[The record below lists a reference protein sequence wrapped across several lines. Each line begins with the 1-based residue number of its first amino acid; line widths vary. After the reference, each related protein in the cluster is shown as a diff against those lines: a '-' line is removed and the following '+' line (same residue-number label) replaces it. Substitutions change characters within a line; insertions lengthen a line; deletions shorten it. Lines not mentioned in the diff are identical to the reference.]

1 MKKEKILIA
10 DDSEMNRSILDDMLS
25 DNYDIIEAEDGVQ
38 AVAALRQYAS
48 ELSLLLLDIVM
59 PNMDGFGVLEAMNQN
74 GWIESVPVIII
85 SAENTSA
92 HVERAYELGATD
104 FIARPFDALIVR
116 RRVVNTLLLYAKQK
130 RLINMVEDQ
139 VYEKERQSDL
149 MIDILAHVMEFRNG
163 ESGLHILHVR
173 TFTDLLLSCIMGKTT
188 KYNLTMMDISMIS
201 TASALHDIGKMAI
214 DEKVLNKPGRLT
226 PEEFEIMKTHS
237 ALGAEMISDL
247 PMYTQEPLVKA
258 AYEIC
263 RWHHERYDGRG
274 YPDGLKGDE
283 IPISA
288 QVVSLADVYDALTS
302 VRVYKPKLSHEE
314 AVRMIVNGE
323 CGAFNPLL
331 LECLSEN
338 AERFRDMFEN
348 DSPEDLKRHKLR
360 RISEETLRGEGGGVS
375 QRTLR
380 LLDRERVRNNFYA
393 SMSEAIQFEFVTSP
407 PMLTLSA
414 YGAKKLGVGEIIM
427 DPRHDPKASSLM
439 SEETWGRLFRSIK
452 QTTPEKPEVR
462 LDCQL
467 CYDGTERWSKLVM
480 RSMWTDDVEPKIE
493 GVLGTVTDIN
503 DSHTK
508 MLELEKK
515 AAHDSMTG
523 LLNRASAKEQIELR
537 IHNNPGSNY
546 AMVFFDIDFFKEAND
561 VYGHAFGD
569 EVLKHVAKCLTESV
583 RGTDISCRA
592 GGDEFLVF
600 LEYNTEIEKTVE
612 RIFNVICGDFNG
624 FSLSVSMGVALSRD
638 LGASYDDLFHAADS
652 AAYASKRAGRR
663 RFTFYDD
670 SMKNILETQ
679 NESGDGGNIR

>member
-25 DNYDIIEAEDGVQ
+25 DNYEIIEAEDGVQ
-38 AVAALRQYAS
+38 AVAALKQYGS

-59 PNMDGFGVLEAMNQN
+59 PRMDGFGVLEAMNQN
-74 GWIESVPVIII
+74 GWIKSVPVIII
-85 SAENTSA
+85 SSENTST

-104 FIARPFDALIVR
+104 FIARPFDTLIVR

-139 VYEKERQSDL
+139 VYEKECQSDL

-163 ESGLHILHVR
+163 ESGMHILHVR
-173 TFTDLLLSCIMGKTT
+173 TLTDLLLSCIMAKTT
-188 KYNLTMMDISMIS
+188 KYDLTMADISIIS
-201 TASALHDIGKMAI
+201 TASALHDIGKMVI

-226 PEEFEIMKTHS
+226 TEEFEVMKTHTV
-237 ALGAEMISDL
+237 LGAEMISDL
-247 PMYTQEPLVKA
+247 LMYMQEPLVKV

-263 RWHHERYDGRG
+263 RWHHERYDGKG
-274 YPDGLKGDE
+274 YPDGLIGDE

-302 VRVYKPKLSHEE
+302 ERVYKPKFSHEE
-314 AVRMIVNGE
+314 AVNMIINGE

-331 LECLSEN
+331 LECLNEN
-338 AERFRDMFEN
+338 VELFRDMFEN

-360 RISEETLRGEGGGVS
+360 RISEEALRGEGGCVS
-375 QRTLR
+375 HRTLR

-393 SMSEAIQFEFVTSP
+393 SMTEAVQFEFVTSP

-414 YGAKKLGVGEIIM
+414 YGAKKLGIDEIIM
-427 DPRHDPKASSLM
+427 DPRHDPKASALM
-439 SEETWGRLFRSIK
+439 SEQTWERLFRSIA

-467 CYDGTERWSKLVM
+467 HYGDSERWSKLVM

-503 DSHTK
+503 DSHMK

-523 LLNRASAKEQIELR
+523 LLNRESAKEQIELL

-546 AMVFFDIDFFKEAND
+546 AMVFFDVDFFKKAND
-561 VYGHAFGD
+561 IYGHAFGD
-569 EVLKHVAKCLTESV
+569 EVLKHVAKCLTESI

-624 FSLSVSMGVALSRD
+624 FSISVSMGIALSRD
-638 LGASYDDLFHAADS
+638 IGASYDDLFHAADS
-652 AAYASKRAGRR
+652 AAYASKRAGKGRLV
-663 RFTFYDD
+663 FYDD

-679 NESGDGGNIR
+679 NESVDGR